1 MKNILLLSISLL
13 LFFSCK
19 KEENSFITINGQ
31 IENKHTDSLIIFH
44 PEYEY
49 RKVIQIENNG
59 SFKDTLQC
67 NEGIYVFSDGRNYT
81 ELYFKENDTL
91 TINYDSKL
99 FNISFE
105 GNSFKE
111 NDFLK
116 ASIDTEDNLMYATNL
131 IKLSENE
138 FNTKINS
145 FISNFKNKL
154 SLINNESF
162 KTNQLKK
169 IKLFEKELTK
179 NYKNSTK
186 LNPGKPSPE
195 FKNYLNYNGSKA
207 SLKDFN
213 GKYIYIDVWATWC
226 KPCKDE
232 IPFLQKLENL
242 YHNKNIEFISIS
254 IDSKQDYQI
263 WKSMIADKKM
273 SGTQLFANGD
283 TNFTENY
290 NINSIPRFILID
302 ASGNIINANAPRP
315 SDNKLIETLNSLDI

>member
-1 MKNILLLSISLL
+1 M
-13 LFFSCK
+13 
-19 KEENSFITINGQ
+19 
-31 IENKHTDSLIIFH
+31 
-44 PEYEY
+44 
-49 RKVIQIENNG
+49 
-59 SFKDTLQC
+59 
-67 NEGIYVFSDGRNYT
+67 
-81 ELYFKENDTL
+81 
-91 TINYDSKL
+91 
-99 FNISFE
+99 
-105 GNSFKE
+105 
-111 NDFLK
+111 
-116 ASIDTEDNLMYATNL
+116 
-131 IKLSENE
+131 SENE